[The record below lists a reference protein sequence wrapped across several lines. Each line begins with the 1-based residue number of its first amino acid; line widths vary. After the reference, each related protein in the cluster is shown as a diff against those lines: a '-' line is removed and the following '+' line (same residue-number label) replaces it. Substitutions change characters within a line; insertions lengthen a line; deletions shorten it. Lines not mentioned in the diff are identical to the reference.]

1 MIKLSYQMK
10 AMMAAG
16 SVGACVALMGLMWF
30 VGRVVSTGGI
40 DRTHAQ
46 LTWIGSFV
54 PLFFIGWASLVFTRI
69 LLAAARAERGGH

>member
-1 MIKLSYQMK
+1 MLKLSYQVR

-16 SVGACVALMGLMWF
+16 SVAACVGLMGVMWF
-30 VGRVVSTGGI
+30 IGRVTSTGGI

-54 PLFFIGWASLVFTRI
+54 PLFFIGWASLAMTRI
-69 LLAAARAERGGH
+69 LFAAARAGKAG